1 MAKLGFQSRS
11 VLGVLAPNYFF
22 VAYFLVETSP
32 NPTNS
37 LFQESANLK
46 HFLWFQRC
54 RNVYPSYSVSQRIES
69 CLGWIFVFT
78 LHSSSSGSSD
88 FPGDSD
94 GNTSACNAGDPGLI
108 PGLGSPLEKKMATHS
123 STLAWK
129 NPMDR
134 GAGQATVH
142 GVTESLT
149 WLSDFTFTDSSTLGT
164 IFSMTNKQRE
174 ISPTRCT

>member
-1 MAKLGFQSRS
+1 M
-11 VLGVLAPNYFF
+11 
-22 VAYFLVETSP
+22 
-32 NPTNS
+32 
-37 LFQESANLK
+37 
-46 HFLWFQRC
+46 
-54 RNVYPSYSVSQRIES
+54 YPSYSVSQRIES

-134 GAGQATVH
+134 GAWQATVH
-142 GVTESLT
+142 GVTTSWTGLSNFTSLHFNQLSGQEIFNTNLPYTTMRGEENTQIQPQLAFHMEEEKYQTPESFSCFCLT
-149 WLSDFTFTDSSTLGT
+149 KGKKS
-164 IFSMTNKQRE
+164 IKHV
-174 ISPTRCT
+174 